1 MFQLQE
7 VRVNSFNEL
16 WLSVLQCLCYESFFF
31 EFRKSLCHLHQNSL
45 ALQRFRQQ
53 MSADE
58 KHSGGGNIAF
68 NFKVSML
75 ASDKGISLLTL
86 LMVSVVMG
94 LVFAI
99 DGSQISKD
107 ILNGVCCRT
116 IYIG

>member
-1 MFQLQE
+1 
-7 VRVNSFNEL
+7 
-16 WLSVLQCLCYESFFF
+16 
-31 EFRKSLCHLHQNSL
+31 
-45 ALQRFRQQ
+45 

-116 IYIG
+116 IYIGRKSYHRMQFRIVISIIYIGWK